1 MLTRRHLL
9 AASAAGLAG
18 TTFGGLASAEI
29 IAKTAHLV
37 IGFPAGGGTDVIG
50 RIIADKLQGP
60 YAPSVIVENK
70 PGAAARISVEYVK
83 GGDRDGSMM
92 LFTPDFP
99 LTIYPHSFKHLS
111 YNPESDLTAVA
122 PMTRSLLTFNVGPA
136 VPAEVKT
143 IKDFLAWCTANPD
156 KASYGTTSAGGTPH
170 FIGVM
175 LSTET
180 GVKLT
185 PVHYRGDAP
194 AVQDMLGGHIPACI
208 TPVASAMPLLQSPS
222 FRVLAVTSNKR
233 TKFLPDVPTLREQGY
248 NIGHDSWIGI
258 FGPPN
263 MAPEAVKGLSDA
275 LRTISASQEF
285 ADRMAQFANE
295 PMFETPQEFSARLKA
310 DIARWRPVVEASGF
324 VAEE

>member
-1 MLTRRHLL
+1 MLTRRRLL
-9 AASAAGLAG
+9 AASAAGLAS
-18 TTFGGLASAEI
+18 TAIGGRASAQFLK
-29 IAKTAHLV
+29 KTSHLV

-50 RIIADKLQGP
+50 RVIADKLQGP
-60 YAPSVIVENK
+60 YATAMIVENK
-70 PGAAARISVEYVK
+70 PGAAARLSIEYIK

-99 LTIYPHSFKHLS
+99 LTIYPHSFKNLS
-111 YNPESDLTAVA
+111 YDPTRDLTAIG
-122 PMTRSLLTFNVGPA
+122 PTTRSLLTFNVGPA

-143 IKDFLAWCTANPD
+143 IKDFLAWCQANPD

-175 LSTET
+175 LSTES
-180 GVKLT
+180 GVKMT

-194 AVQDMLGGHIPACI
+194 ATQDMLGGHIPAAI
-208 TPVASAMPLLQSPS
+208 IPVASAMPLLQMPS

-233 TKFLPDVPTLREQGY
+233 TKFLPDIPTLREQGF
-248 NIGHDSWIGI
+248 NIGHDSWLGI
-258 FGPPN
+258 FGPPD
-263 MAPEAVKGLSDA
+263 MEPAAVKALSDE
-275 LRTISASQEF
+275 LRTITSSQYF

-295 PMFETPQEFSARLKA
+295 PMFESPEEFAARLKA
-310 DIARWRPVVEASGF
+310 DIARWAPVVKASGF